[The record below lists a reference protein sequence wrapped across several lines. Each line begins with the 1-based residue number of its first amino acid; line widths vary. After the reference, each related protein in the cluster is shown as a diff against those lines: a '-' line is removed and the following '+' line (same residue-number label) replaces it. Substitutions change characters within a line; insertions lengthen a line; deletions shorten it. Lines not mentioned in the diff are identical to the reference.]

1 MVKIISA
8 PFPQEIYNNL
18 IYAKTNL
25 QDKYIFFKLFIFEV
39 SLIAFPVWITQLKID
54 KWVH

>member
-18 IYAKTNL
+18 IYAKTNE